1 MFTAQA
7 LIGTNNN
14 IRRTNKRH

>member
-1 MFTAQA
+1 MFTTQA

-14 IRRTNKRH
+14 VRTNKRH